1 MTAQRPFQSK
11 TMSNLPTRFSPSA
24 NRPASFDPFDGVLLV
39 DKPAGPTSHDIVAG
53 IRRTFRIDK
62 VGHGG
67 TLDPNATGL
76 LVILLGRGTRL
87 SAQIMGGD
95 KAYEGV
101 MRFGRTTNSQDI
113 DGETID
119 EKSCD
124 GVTAEQI
131 QAQMDAR
138 LGDSFQTPPM
148 VSAVKIK
155 GVPLYK
161 LARKGQEV
169 PREPRFI
176 HLYRFRLL
184 NWETPLAKFDV
195 LCTKGT
201 YVRTLC
207 HDIGQALGSGACLDA
222 LRRTA
227 SGTLK
232 IDDAMPF
239 DDVLKL
245 PKDALIARIV
255 PFQKFL
261 SAGT

>member
-1 MTAQRPFQSK
+1 MPQ
-11 TMSNLPTRFSPSA
+11 NIPTRFTPSA
-24 NRPASFDPFDGVLLV
+24 NRQPPVDPFDGVLLV

-53 IRRTFRIDK
+53 VRRMFRIDK

-76 LVILLGRGTRL
+76 LVLLLGRGTRL

-101 MRFGRTTNSQDI
+101 MRLGRTTNSQDI
-113 DGETID
+113 DGETIE
-119 EKSCD
+119 EKPCD
-124 GVTAEQI
+124 GITEEQI
-131 QAQMDAR
+131 RAQMEAR

-169 PREPRFI
+169 AREPRFI
-176 HLYRFRLL
+176 HLYRFKLL
-184 NWETPLAKFDV
+184 RWESPLATFDIV
-195 LCTKGT
+195 CTKGT

-207 HDIGQALGSGACLDA
+207 HEIGQALGCGACLDA

-232 IDDAMPF
+232 IEDALPF

-245 PKDALIARIV
+245 NRDALAARVI
-255 PFQKFL
+255 PFQQFL
-261 SAGT
+261 STLPPADKPQ